1 MRRLAIIDRKIQA
14 VVDRGTF
21 GKSPNGFYRLW
32 WIVADDTTH
41 GKSTHH
47 HALVRTGGKID
58 GKKEYIALTS
68 SQALGKGASDNADLN
83 LKVMIKNIDKEV
95 LAYLGG
101 GAVDNAASAR
111 DEIHKT
117 FDGLMELLRQR
128 GDGMEHFYGVL
139 RQAIIIPDSF
149 HIDSIATSAASIRFS
164 GDTDRGNHRYFHAR
178 QLLQTIHAL
187 HSSCPELSQ
196 KIIDKLLETA
206 TDPLIIYILKTCRER
221 MQRWLVN

>member
-1 MRRLAIIDRKIQA
+1 MAVYFLGRPLKQFEFSSTSTIRLRMRRLAIIDRKIQA

-21 GKSPNGFYRLW
+21 GMSPNGFYILW
-32 WIVADDTTH
+32 WIVADGTTH

-47 HALVRTGGKID
+47 QALVRTGGKRD

-149 HIDSIATSAASIRFS
+149 HIDSIAFVAQIFNSKV
-164 GDTDRGNHRYFHAR
+164 
-178 QLLQTIHAL
+178 
-187 HSSCPELSQ
+187 SSSLG
-196 KIIDKLLETA
+196 
-206 TDPLIIYILKTCRER
+206 Y
-221 MQRWLVN
+221 

>member
-1 MRRLAIIDRKIQA
+1 MAVYFLGRPLKQFEFSSTSTIRLRMRRLAIIDRKIQA

-47 HALVRTGGKID
+47 HALVRTGGKTD

-95 LAYLGG
+95 LPTW
-101 GAVDNAASAR
+101 VV
-111 DEIHKT
+111 
-117 FDGLMELLRQR
+117 ELL
-128 GDGMEHFYGVL
+128 
-139 RQAIIIPDSF
+139 I
-149 HIDSIATSAASIRFS
+149 
-164 GDTDRGNHRYFHAR
+164 
-178 QLLQTIHAL
+178 
-187 HSSCPELSQ
+187 
-196 KIIDKLLETA
+196 
-206 TDPLIIYILKTCRER
+206 
-221 MQRWLVN
+221 MQPVHEMKFTRHLMA

>member
-1 MRRLAIIDRKIQA
+1 ML
-14 VVDRGTF
+14 
-21 GKSPNGFYRLW
+21 
-32 WIVADDTTH
+32 
-41 GKSTHH
+41 
-47 HALVRTGGKID
+47 
-58 GKKEYIALTS
+58 
-68 SQALGKGASDNADLN
+68 
-83 LKVMIKNIDKEV
+83 KNIDKEV

-164 GDTDRGNHRYFHAR
+164 GDTDRGNHRYFHEWFAVPCIQLVQNYLRRSLTSLSR
-178 QLLQTIHAL
+178 QPPT
-187 HSSCPELSQ
+187 HSSS
-196 KIIDKLLETA
+196 IF
-206 TDPLIIYILKTCRER
+206 
-221 MQRWLVN
+221 